1 MDATLDG
8 RGGKMKKKLKST
20 FSDSL
25 GLSDDVIE
33 RRCICL
39 YHGIRFDAINRL
51 ESIFQTGYIL
61 PSNKVKR
68 DFVSYDGTVK
78 YLYISNDS
86 DENCNMGTYV
96 SVMPYEDDLEF
107 KLFVRETLFFA
118 IKGTIK
124 AFETTHVSYD
134 EYYDKKNKD
143 ECDDYYSYA
152 FNEYFVENDISLD
165 DVIYIGIDSSYFNG
179 NYDKIVEDVIN
190 LINVYEI
197 DIPLVDERT
206 NSEIYRLN
214 SKQIIKNKRR

>member
-1 MDATLDG
+1 
-8 RGGKMKKKLKST
+8 MKKKLKST

-86 DENCNMGTYV
+86 
-96 SVMPYEDDLEF
+96 
-107 KLFVRETLFFA
+107 
-118 IKGTIK
+118 
-124 AFETTHVSYD
+124 
-134 EYYDKKNKD
+134 
-143 ECDDYYSYA
+143 DDYYSYA

>member
-1 MDATLDG
+1 
-8 RGGKMKKKLKST
+8 MKKKLKST

-68 DFVSYDGTVK
+68 DFVSYDGTDK

-86 DENCNMGTYV
+86 DENCNMGKYV

-107 KLFVRETLFFA
+107 NVFVRENLFFA
-118 IKGTIK
+118 IKGSIK
-124 AFETTHVSYD
+124 AYKTKHVSFD
-134 EYYDKKNKD
+134 EYCKIKD
-143 ECDDYYSYA
+143 SDEFYSYA
-152 FNEYFVENDISLD
+152 FNEYFVENEISLND
-165 DVIYIGIDSSYFNG
+165 INYIGIDSRYFNG
-179 NYDKIVEDVIN
+179 NYDEMVEKVIN
-190 LINVYEI
+190 LIDFYKIN
-197 DIPLVDERT
+197 IPFVDERT

-214 SKQIIKNKRR
+214 SEQIIKNKRS

>member
-1 MDATLDG
+1 
-8 RGGKMKKKLKST
+8 MKKKQKST
-20 FSDSL
+20 FLDLL

-33 RRCICL
+33 KRCLCL

-68 DFVSYDGTVK
+68 EFVSYDGTVK
-78 YLYISNDS
+78 YLYISNS
-86 DENCNMGTYV
+86 NENCNMGKYV

-107 KLFVRETLFFA
+107 NVFVRENLFFA

-134 EYYDKKNKD
+134 EYFDKKNKD

-152 FNEYFVENDISLD
+152 FNEYFVENGISLD

-197 DIPLVDERT
+197 DIPFVDERT

-214 SKQIIKNKRR
+214 SKESIKNKRS

>member
-86 DENCNMGTYV
+86 DENCNMGKYV

-107 KLFVRETLFFA
+107 KLFVRENLFFA

-134 EYYDKKNKD
+134 EYCDKKNKD

-197 DIPLVDERT
+197 DIPFVDERT